1 MSGFDRDKHLRPLI
15 IGFVGLVLL
24 ALVWAY
30 AGYQKSLLGLERQT
44 RGATAALT
52 EFEKALGDYRQ
63 LESQLKSQ
71 QLAGGDQTGASL
83 ISTVEMAT
91 QQIGARSQLIYVRP
105 QPDKVRDGLVEEG
118 VEIKL
123 EKLKLSQLVELLY
136 QFEKTQSQMRVAQ
149 LRSRTR
155 FENPDL
161 LDAVMILSRL
171 KEDPS

>member
-1 MSGFDRDKHLRPLI
+1 MSGFDRDKHLRPLLLS
-15 IGFVGLVLL
+15 GAGLLL
-24 ALVWAY
+24 LGLVWAY
-30 AGYQKSLLGLERQT
+30 TGYQQALDRVERQT
-44 RGATAALT
+44 RGALT
-52 EFEKALGDYRQ
+52 ELAEFEEALRGYQQ
-63 LESQLKSQ
+63 LEAQLKSGQ
-71 QLAGGDQTGASL
+71 FASKDQPEVSL
-83 ISTVEMAT
+83 ISTVETAT

-136 QFEKTQSQMRVAQ
+136 QFEKSQRRMRIAQ

-155 FENPDL
+155 FESPDL

-171 KEDPS
+171 KEGRS